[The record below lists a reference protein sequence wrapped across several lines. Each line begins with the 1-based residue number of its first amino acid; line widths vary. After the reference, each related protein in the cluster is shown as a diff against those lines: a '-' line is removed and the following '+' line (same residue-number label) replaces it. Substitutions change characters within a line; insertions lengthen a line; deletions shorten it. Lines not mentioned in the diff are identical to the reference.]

1 VKGRGRALMRL
12 MAVQG
17 AWSYER
23 MIGVG
28 MGYASQPLLKDL
40 GAGDPNRLR
49 EATARSAEF
58 FNCHPYLAGL
68 ALGASARAE
77 HDGVPGAQIQRL
89 RTALCSPL
97 GALGDQL
104 FWAGLV
110 PALMSLALVG
120 LALGAGAWI
129 LLPLVVLYNVVRVLV
144 TRWALLTGLDTGL
157 QVGTAIS
164 ASWLPKA
171 VSRIAG
177 PAGFCAGMALPIA
190 GAWLLAPWVAS
201 IRAPVL
207 VTLLSGA
214 ITLAARRW
222 GGARWSSLRV
232 GLVLAAITLLWTRF
246 SP

>member
-1 VKGRGRALMRL
+1 MKGRGRALLRL
-12 MAVQG
+12 LAVQG

-28 MGYASQPLLKDL
+28 MGYASEPLLKDL
-40 GAGDPNRLR
+40 KAEDPGRLR
-49 EATARSAEF
+49 DATARSAEF

-77 HDGVPGAQIQRL
+77 HDRVPGAQIQRL

-120 LALGAGAWI
+120 IALGAGAWI

-144 TRWALLTGLDTGL
+144 TRWALLTGLDSGL

-171 VSRIAG
+171 VARIAG
-177 PAGFCAGMALPIA
+177 PAGFCAGVALPLV
-190 GAWLLAPWVAS
+190 GAWLLVPWAAS
-201 IRAPVL
+201 AGVPVL
-207 VTLLSGA
+207 VTLGSGA
-214 ITLAARRW
+214 VTLAARRW
-222 GGARWSSLRV
+222 GGARWTSLRV
-232 GLVLAAITLLWTRF
+232 GLVLAALTLLWTRV